1 MLVLPI
7 VNKGRVMNAEIRLK
21 KASKIRK
28 SVCYEDAKPSDI
40 IVNKERFS
48 ESSFGKSRDINAPID
63 FIRSK
68 SLLYPRRFLVTT
80 KEENDSNAYDVYE
93 VPQPPKSVNRNL
105 DRLYSKAI
113 TDMRQEIP
121 GSPKRGRYVSFEE
134 LGMEEQLSDEKIARL
149 QRIVK
154 DYPQSEWPRL
164 FEEAGI
170 MGITDVIRFLNNF
183 ECTVI
188 SDTSIREESLQDT
201 LKAMSSLN
209 TRDYRNLKKYY
220 RTAKGNTGIYT
231 KMSYVNKLVNGK
243 PLTLIQTKDR
253 PKQLIKTK
261 KDEIEYP
268 KAA

>member
-7 VNKGRVMNAEIRLK
+7 INKGRVMNAEIKLK
-21 KASKIRK
+21 KATKIRK
-28 SVCYEDAKPSDI
+28 SVCYEDAKPSEI
-40 IVNKERFS
+40 IVNREKFS
-48 ESSFGKSRDINAPID
+48 ESSFVNSKDVNAPID

-80 KEENDSNAYDVYE
+80 KEESNSNAYDVYE
-93 VPQPPKSVNRNL
+93 VPQPPKSVNKNL
-105 DRLYSKAI
+105 DKLYSKAI
-113 TDMRQEIP
+113 TDMRKEIP
-121 GSPKRGRYVSFEE
+121 RSPKRGRYISFEE
-134 LGMEEQLSDEKIARL
+134 LGMDEQLSDEKIARL

-154 DYPQSEWPRL
+154 DYPESEWPRL
-164 FEEAGI
+164 FDEAGI
-170 MGITDVIRFLNNF
+170 MELTDVIRFLNHF

-188 SDTSIREESLQDT
+188 ADTSIPEESLQDT
-201 LKAMSSLN
+201 LKAMSALN

-243 PLTLIQTKDR
+243 PLTLIQAKDR
-253 PKQLIKTK
+253 PKQLIKK
-261 KDEIEYP
+261 KDEIDYP